1 MNSDHTYSGITVNFL
16 LSLASINM
24 SCWKSTRLFPC
35 AQGYIFFWTIH
46 VPRTSVAAQ
55 HKRDN
60 DSTPFKID
68 LPPLCCSLLAFL
80 LCFLSTLISL
90 CLLQAMVLSTL
101 SVSLLLN
108 TQSPASS
115 QSPTRHFIPSA
126 QKNCW
131 PSNMRVNTLLRSS
144 SGTRPSTACRE
155 TTFLSSKRWCH
166 LTTCAWDAS
175 AEVSDRTMH
184 KYVAEIWGDIKEC
197 GTSFAVKMWC
207 IYILL
212 RRFALITCLPH
223 ALAWVCLNA
232 CKSWRFLWVSACVW
246 LCWSY
251 QNLVMPHQCAS
262 IRREEKQAFW
272 LACGSSKPDLY
283 TLDWV
288 GEKKLYCFCQSDTR
302 TKATMCSV
310 LAACPL
316 CKTVQVV

>member
-16 LSLASINM
+16 LRLGPINM

-46 VPRTSVAAQ
+46 TPRTSAAAQ

-90 CLLQAMVLSTL
+90 CLLQAMVSSTL

-144 SGTRPSTACRE
+144 SGTRPSTPSRE
-155 TTFLSSKRWCH
+155 TTLLSSKRWCH

-175 AEVSDRTMH
+175 AEVSDRTVH
-184 KYVAEIWGDIKEC
+184 KYVAEIWGNIKEC
-197 GTSFAVKMWC
+197 GISLAVKMRC
-207 IYILL
+207 IYFVL
-212 RRFALITCLPH
+212 RRFARITCLIN
-223 ALAWVCLNA
+223 ASTCACLSLSECMLKLKVSVGVCLRVIVLKLPESCHA
-232 CKSWRFLWVSACVW
+232 TSVCK
-246 LCWSY
+246 Y
-251 QNLVMPHQCAS
+251 
-262 IRREEKQAFW
+262 
-272 LACGSSKPDLY
+272 
-283 TLDWV
+283 
-288 GEKKLYCFCQSDTR
+288 
-302 TKATMCSV
+302 
-310 LAACPL
+310 
-316 CKTVQVV
+316 